1 MAATRTVVASMVFAA
16 VTLAGCSGGAETT
29 AAGPEP
35 TAAASPDE
43 GASEVISSNELTNGE
58 PTTFPGG
65 EVVIV
70 TVEPW
75 KAPATW
81 GSYPTPPERLNATYV
96 KITTEV
102 ENRRD
107 VPIEIGTMH
116 FGHGPYS
123 PSGQSWEWSLG
134 WDEQRTA
141 DGPIQPGAT
150 GVEVLMYQAPPGDP
164 GKELFMSVITPLLAG
179 EAEIDRSDTPETYN
193 LHVVLP

>member
-43 GASEVISSNELTNGE
+43 GASEVIRSNELTNGE

-65 EVVIV
+65 EVVTV

-81 GSYPTPPERLNATYV
+81 GGYPTPPERLNATYV
-96 KITTEV
+96 KITNQV
-102 ENRRD
+102 ENRRE
-107 VPIEIGTMH
+107 VPIEIGTML
-116 FGHGPYS
+116 FGQGPYTA
-123 PSGQSWEWSLG
+123 SGASWEWSLG

-141 DGPIQPGAT
+141 DGPVQPGAT
-150 GVEVLMYQAPPGDP
+150 GVEVLIFQAPEGDP
-164 GKELFMSVITPLLAG
+164 GKELYMGVTTPRLAG
-179 EAEIDRSDTPETYN
+179 EAEINRSDTPEFYN
-193 LHVVLP
+193 LAVVLP

>member
-1 MAATRTVVASMVFAA
+1 VLGWGRDH
-16 VTLAGCSGGAETT
+16 G
-29 AAGPEP
+29 AGPEP

-43 GASEVISSNELTNGE
+43 GASEVIRSNELTNGE

-65 EVVIV
+65 EVGTV

-81 GSYPTPPERLNATYV
+81 APATWGGYPTPPERLNATYV

-102 ENRRD
+102 EIRRD

-123 PSGQSWEWSLG
+123 SSGQSWEWSLG

-141 DGPIQPGAT
+141 DGRSSRGDGRRGADVPGA
-150 GVEVLMYQAPPGDP
+150 PG
-164 GKELFMSVITPLLAG
+164 
-179 EAEIDRSDTPETYN
+179 
-193 LHVVLP
+193 